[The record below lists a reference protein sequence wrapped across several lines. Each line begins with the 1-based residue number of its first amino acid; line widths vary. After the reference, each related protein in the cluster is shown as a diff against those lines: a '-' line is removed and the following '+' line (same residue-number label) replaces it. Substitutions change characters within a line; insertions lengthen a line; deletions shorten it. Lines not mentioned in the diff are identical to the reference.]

1 MPASVRVRTFQN
13 KLEAEMARGLLES
26 AGVQAWLASDDAGGA
41 YPFQLS
47 GGGVQLMVA
56 EADAAVAEELLA
68 GSS

>member
-26 AGVQAWLASDDAGGA
+26 AGVRAWLASDDAGGA

-47 GGGVQLMVA
+47 GGGVQLMVE
-56 EADAAVAEELLA
+56 EADAATAEELLA
-68 GSS
+68 GS

>member
-47 GGGVQLMVA
+47 GGGVQLIVE
-56 EADAAVAEELLA
+56 EADAATAEELLA
-68 GSS
+68 GS

>member
-1 MPASVRVRTFQN
+1 VPASVRVRTFQN

-47 GGGVQLMVA
+47 GGGVRLMVA
-56 EADAAVAEELLA
+56 EADAAVAAELLA

>member
-26 AGVQAWLASDDAGGA
+26 AGVRAWLASDDAGGA

-47 GGGVQLMVA
+47 GGGVQLMV
-56 EADAAVAEELLA
+56 EQADAAAAEELLA
-68 GSS
+68 GS

>member
-1 MPASVRVRTFQN
+1 VPASVRVRTFQN

-26 AGVQAWLASDDAGGA
+26 AGLEAWLASDDAGGA

-56 EADAAVAEELLA
+56 EADAAAAAELLA
-68 GSS
+68 GA